1 MNRTFFFVVL
11 CLFLVAQAFGGPG
24 HAAAQ
29 AGKPPGGAPV
39 SAADSPAGTAAPVV
53 KPGTVKSPAQAALPV
68 QQKAAAKRPAVEK
81 RSPTGGGKTASLRL
95 KSVECGADRKG
106 RERVSFTFDRL
117 YRPVLKTLPGEKP
130 RIYFDVPNASVD
142 PGVQA
147 QQDGKGPLVR
157 QVRISHDSAS
167 GSLRAAIELV
177 AEKDYVVRP
186 ILYRKENR
194 FLLEIE
200 PKKPRSRHRP

>member
-53 KPGTVKSPAQAALPV
+53 KPG
-68 QQKAAAKRPAVEK
+68 AAKRPAVEK